1 MKWVDRDELS
11 NYHTVSDFEELLHV
25 LDDDSLQEFQYIVDD
40 NEWNIRLREPAD
52 FTLNADIPNLKKY
65 IFSEA
70 VRVEKYEAAAT
81 LIF

>member
-40 NEWNIRLREPAD
+40 NEWNIRLR
-52 FTLNADIPNLKKY
+52 
-65 IFSEA
+65 
-70 VRVEKYEAAAT
+70 
-81 LIF
+81 